1 MNKVIFI
8 TGATKNTGLAIA
20 EKFAE
25 NGYDVA
31 LTSRR
36 ADDAQRTASYL
47 SEKYGIKAVGY
58 ALELQSVEAIKE
70 VFASVR
76 CDFGR
81 LDVFVG
87 NSANLGVD
95 VDTLNATEQDFDDVT
110 DVNFKGNFF
119 CAQQSAL
126 IMKENEGGSIVMIG
140 SVHAKQSIWGRVLYT
155 ASKGAMISMVR
166 SMAYELGEFGI
177 RANTILAGAIHTERW
192 DVQTPEETARRRA
205 QYPAGRESFGHEIA
219 NGAFYLGTDLS
230 ATVTG
235 TELTI
240 DSGISI
246 CLLPYKKHYTQEDQK

>member
-36 ADDAQRTASYL
+36 TDDAQKTASYL
-47 SEKYGIKAVGY
+47 SEKYGIQSVGY
-58 ALELQSVEAIKE
+58 ALDLQSVDSIKD
-70 VFASVR
+70 VFAEVR
-76 CDFGR
+76 HDFGR

-95 VDTLNATEQDFDDVT
+95 VDILNATEEDFDSVI
-110 DVNFKGNFF
+110 DVNLKGNFF
-119 CAQQSAL
+119 CAQQSAM
-126 IMKENEGGSIVMIG
+126 IMKENGGGSIVMIG
-140 SVHAKQSIWGRVLYT
+140 SVHYSQAIWGRVLYT
-155 ASKGAMISMVR
+155 ASKGGLVSLVKSLAV
-166 SMAYELGEFGI
+166 ELGEFGI
-177 RANTILAGAIHTERW
+177 RANTIIAGAIHTERW
-192 DVQTPEETARRRA
+192 DVQTPEQTAKRRA
-205 QYPAGRESFGHEIA
+205 QYPAGRESFGEEIA

-246 CLLPYKKHYTQEDQK
+246 CLLPYKKHYE

>member
-1 MNKVIFI
+1 MNKVIFV

-36 ADDAQRTASYL
+36 TDDAQKTASYL
-47 SEKYGIKAVGY
+47 SEKYGIKSVGY
-58 ALELQSVEAIKE
+58 ALDLQSVDSIKD
-70 VFASVR
+70 VFAEVR
-76 CDFGR
+76 HDFGR

-95 VDTLNATEQDFDDVT
+95 VDILNATEEDFDNVI
-110 DVNFKGNFF
+110 DVNLKGNFF
-119 CAQQSAL
+119 CAQQAAM
-126 IMKENEGGSIVMIG
+126 IMKENGGGSIVMIG
-140 SVHAKQSIWGRVLYT
+140 SVHYSQAIWGRVLYT
-155 ASKGAMISMVR
+155 ASKGGLVSLVKSLAV
-166 SMAYELGEFGI
+166 ELGEFGI
-177 RANTILAGAIHTERW
+177 RANTIIAGAIHTERW
-192 DVQTPEETARRRA
+192 DVQTPEQTAKRRA
-205 QYPAGRESFGHEIA
+205 QYPAGRESFGEEIA
-219 NGAFYLGTDLS
+219 NGAFYLGTNLS

-246 CLLPYKKHYTQEDQK
+246 CLLPYKKHYE

>member
-36 ADDAQRTASYL
+36 TDDAQKTASYL
-47 SEKYGIKAVGY
+47 SEKYGIKSVGY
-58 ALELQSVEAIKE
+58 ALDLQSVDSIKD
-70 VFASVR
+70 VFAEVR
-76 CDFGR
+76 HDFGR

-95 VDTLNATEQDFDDVT
+95 VDTLNATEEDFDSVI
-110 DVNFKGNFF
+110 DVNLKGNFF
-119 CAQQSAL
+119 CAQQSAM
-126 IMKENEGGSIVMIG
+126 IMKENGGGSIVMIG
-140 SVHAKQSIWGRVLYT
+140 SVHYSQAIWGRVLYT
-155 ASKGAMISMVR
+155 ASKGGLVSLVKSLAV
-166 SMAYELGEFGI
+166 ELGEFGI
-177 RANTILAGAIHTERW
+177 RANTIIAGAIHTERW
-192 DVQTPEETARRRA
+192 DVQTPEQTAKRRA
-205 QYPAGRESFGHEIA
+205 QYPAGRESFGEEIA

-246 CLLPYKKHYTQEDQK
+246 CLLPYKKHYE

>member
-36 ADDAQRTASYL
+36 TDDAQKTASYL
-47 SEKYGIKAVGY
+47 SEKYGIKSVGY
-58 ALELQSVEAIKE
+58 ALDLQSVDSIKD
-70 VFASVR
+70 VFAEVR
-76 CDFGR
+76 HDFGR

-95 VDTLNATEQDFDDVT
+95 VDILNATEEDFDSVI
-110 DVNFKGNFF
+110 DVNLKGNFF
-119 CAQQSAL
+119 CAQQSAM
-126 IMKENEGGSIVMIG
+126 IMKENGGGSIVMIG
-140 SVHAKQSIWGRVLYT
+140 SVHYSQAIWGRVLYT
-155 ASKGAMISMVR
+155 ASKGGLFSLVKSLAV
-166 SMAYELGEFGI
+166 ELGEFGI
-177 RANTILAGAIHTERW
+177 RANTIIAGAIHTERW
-192 DVQTPEETARRRA
+192 DVQTPEQTAKRRA
-205 QYPAGRESFGHEIA
+205 QYPVGRESFGEEIA

-246 CLLPYKKHYTQEDQK
+246 CLLPSKKHYE

>member
-36 ADDAQRTASYL
+36 TDDAQKTASYL
-47 SEKYGIKAVGY
+47 SEKYGIKSVGY
-58 ALELQSVEAIKE
+58 ALDLQSVDSIKD
-70 VFASVR
+70 VFAEVR
-76 CDFGR
+76 HDFGR

-95 VDTLNATEQDFDDVT
+95 VDILNATEEDFDNVI
-110 DVNFKGNFF
+110 DVNLKGNFF
-119 CAQQSAL
+119 CAQQSAM
-126 IMKENEGGSIVMIG
+126 IMKENGGGSIVMIG
-140 SVHAKQSIWGRVLYT
+140 SVHYSQAIWGRVLYT
-155 ASKGAMISMVR
+155 ASKGGLVSLVKSLAV
-166 SMAYELGEFGI
+166 ELGEFGI
-177 RANTILAGAIHTERW
+177 RANTIIAGAIHTERW
-192 DVQTPEETARRRA
+192 DVQTPEQTAKRRA
-205 QYPAGRESFGHEIA
+205 QYPAGRESFGEEIA

-246 CLLPYKKHYTQEDQK
+246 CLLPYKKHYE

>member
-1 MNKVIFI
+1 MNKVIFV

-36 ADDAQRTASYL
+36 TDDAQKTASYL
-47 SEKYGIKAVGY
+47 SEKYGIKSVGY
-58 ALELQSVEAIKE
+58 ALDLQSVDSIKD
-70 VFASVR
+70 VFAEVR
-76 CDFGR
+76 HDFGR

-95 VDTLNATEQDFDDVT
+95 VDILNATEEDFDNVI
-110 DVNFKGNFF
+110 DVNLKGNFF
-119 CAQQSAL
+119 CAQQSAM
-126 IMKENEGGSIVMIG
+126 IMKENGGGSIVMIG
-140 SVHAKQSIWGRVLYT
+140 SVHYSQAIWGRVLYT
-155 ASKGAMISMVR
+155 ASKGGLVSLVKSLAV
-166 SMAYELGEFGI
+166 ELGEFGI
-177 RANTILAGAIHTERW
+177 RANTIIAGAIHTERW
-192 DVQTPEETARRRA
+192 DVQTPEQTAKRRA
-205 QYPAGRESFGHEIA
+205 QYPAGRESFGEEIA

-246 CLLPYKKHYTQEDQK
+246 CLLPYKKHYE

>member
-36 ADDAQRTASYL
+36 TDDAQKTASYL
-47 SEKYGIKAVGY
+47 SEKYGIQSVGY
-58 ALELQSVEAIKE
+58 ALDLQSVDSIKD
-70 VFASVR
+70 VFAEVR
-76 CDFGR
+76 HDFGR

-95 VDTLNATEQDFDDVT
+95 VDILNATEEDFDSVI
-110 DVNFKGNFF
+110 DVNLKGNFF
-119 CAQQSAL
+119 CAQQSAM
-126 IMKENEGGSIVMIG
+126 IMKENGGGSIVMIG
-140 SVHAKQSIWGRVLYT
+140 SVHFSQAIWGRVLYT
-155 ASKGAMISMVR
+155 ASKGGLVSLVKSLAV
-166 SMAYELGEFGI
+166 ELGEFGI
-177 RANTILAGAIHTERW
+177 RANTIIAGAIHTERW
-192 DVQTPEETARRRA
+192 DVQTPEQTAKRRA
-205 QYPAGRESFGHEIA
+205 QYPAGRESFGEEIA

-246 CLLPYKKHYTQEDQK
+246 CLLPYKKHYE

>member
-1 MNKVIFI
+1 MSKVVFI

-25 NGYDVA
+25 NGYNVA
-31 LTSRR
+31 ITSRR
-36 ADDAQRTASYL
+36 AEDAEKTAAAL
-47 SEKYGIKAVGY
+47 SEKHGIKAIGY
-58 ALELQSVEAIKE
+58 ELALQSVDSIKE

-76 CDFGR
+76 RDFGR

-95 VDTLNATEQDFDDVT
+95 VDILNATEEDFDSVM
-110 DVNFKGNFF
+110 DVNLKGNFF

-126 IMKENEGGSIVMIG
+126 IMKENGGGSIVMIG
-140 SVHAKQSIWGRVLYT
+140 SVHYSQAIWGRVLYT
-155 ASKGAMISMVR
+155 ASKGGLVSLVKSLAI
-166 SMAYELGEFGI
+166 ELGEFGI
-177 RANTILAGAIHTERW
+177 RANTIIAGAIHTERW
-192 DVQTPEETARRRA
+192 DVQTPEQTAKRRA
-205 QYPAGRESFGHEIA
+205 QYPVGRESFGEDIA

-246 CLLPYKKHYTQEDQK
+246 CLLPYKKHYE

>member
-36 ADDAQRTASYL
+36 TDDAQKTASYL
-47 SEKYGIKAVGY
+47 SEKYGIKSVGY
-58 ALELQSVEAIKE
+58 ALDLQSVDSIKD
-70 VFASVR
+70 VFAEVR
-76 CDFGR
+76 HDFGR

-95 VDTLNATEQDFDDVT
+95 VDILNATEEDFDSVI
-110 DVNFKGNFF
+110 DVNLKGNFF
-119 CAQQSAL
+119 CAQQSAM
-126 IMKENEGGSIVMIG
+126 IMRENGGGSIVMIG
-140 SVHAKQSIWGRVLYT
+140 SVHYSQAIWGRVLYT
-155 ASKGAMISMVR
+155 ASKGGLVSLVKSLAV
-166 SMAYELGEFGI
+166 ELGEFGI
-177 RANTILAGAIHTERW
+177 RANTIIAGAIHTERW
-192 DVQTPEETARRRA
+192 DVQTPEQTAKRRA
-205 QYPAGRESFGHEIA
+205 QYPAGRESFGEEIA

-246 CLLPYKKHYTQEDQK
+246 CLLPYKKHYE

>member
-36 ADDAQRTASYL
+36 ADDAEKTAFYL
-47 SEKYGIKAVGY
+47 SEKYGIKSVGY
-58 ALELQSVEAIKE
+58 ALALQDVGNIKD

-76 CDFGR
+76 RDFGR

-95 VDTLNATEQDFDDVT
+95 VDILNATEEDFDGVM
-110 DVNFKGNFF
+110 DVNLKGNFF
-119 CAQQSAL
+119 CAQQAAM
-126 IMKENEGGSIVMIG
+126 IMKKNGGGSIVMIG
-140 SVHAKQSIWGRVLYT
+140 SVHYSQAIWGRVIYT
-155 ASKGAMISMVR
+155 ASKGGLVSLVKSLAV
-166 SMAYELGEFGI
+166 ELGEFGI
-177 RANTILAGAIHTERW
+177 RANTIIAGAIHTERW
-192 DVQTPEETARRRA
+192 DVQTPEQTAKRRA
-205 QYPAGRESFGHEIA
+205 QYPAGRESFGEEIA

-240 DSGISI
+240 DSGISV
-246 CLLPYKKHYTQEDQK
+246 CLLPYKKHYE

>member
-20 EKFAE
+20 EKFAQ

-36 ADDAQRTASYL
+36 AEDANKTASL
-47 SEKYGIKAVGY
+47 LESKYGIKAVGY
-58 ALELQSVEAIKE
+58 ELELQSVNNIKA

-76 CDFGR
+76 RDFGR

-87 NSANLGVD
+87 NSASLGVD
-95 VDTLNATEQDFDDVT
+95 VDVLTATEEDFDGVI
-110 DVNFKGNFF
+110 DVNLKGNFF

-126 IMKENEGGSIVMIG
+126 IMKENGGGSIVMIG
-140 SVHAKQSIWGRVLYT
+140 SVHYNQSIWGRALYT
-155 ASKGAMISMVR
+155 ASKGGLFSLVKSLAV
-166 SMAYELGEFGI
+166 ELGEFGI
-177 RANTILAGAIHTERW
+177 RANTIVAGAIHTERW
-192 DVQTPEETARRRA
+192 DVQTPEQTAKRRA
-205 QYPAGRESFGHEIA
+205 QYPVGRESFGEDIA

-240 DSGISI
+240 DSGISV
-246 CLLPYKKHYTQEDQK
+246 CLLPYKKHYTQED

>member
-1 MNKVIFI
+1 MNKVLFI

-36 ADDAQRTASYL
+36 SGDAQKTASYL
-47 SEKYGIKAVGY
+47 SEKYGIKASGY
-58 ALELQSVEAIKE
+58 ALDLQSVDSIKD
-70 VFASVR
+70 VFAEVR
-76 CDFGR
+76 RDFTR

-95 VDTLNATEQDFDDVT
+95 KDVLNATEEDFDGVM
-110 DVNFKGNFF
+110 DVNVKGNFF

-126 IMKENEGGSIVMIG
+126 LMKENGGGSIVMIG
-140 SVHAKQSIWGRVLYT
+140 SVHANQSIWGRILYT
-155 ASKGAMISMVR
+155 ASKGALISMVH
-166 SMAYELGEFGI
+166 SLAFELGEFGI

-192 DVQTPEETARRRA
+192 DNQTPEETARRRA
-205 QYPAGRESFGHEIA
+205 QYPAGRESFGEEIA

-246 CLLPYKKHYTQEDQK
+246 CLLPYKKHYFKED